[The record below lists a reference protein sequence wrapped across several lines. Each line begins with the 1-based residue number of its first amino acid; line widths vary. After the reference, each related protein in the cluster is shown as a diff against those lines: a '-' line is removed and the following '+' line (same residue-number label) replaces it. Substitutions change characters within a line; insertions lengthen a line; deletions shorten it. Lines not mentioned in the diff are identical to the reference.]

1 MYDYRNEIIDDIRQY
16 IDDNVDLS
24 EWKGRRDELEE
35 QLNDDLWTADSVT
48 GNASGSYY
56 CNAYK
61 AEEALCH
68 NWDLLA
74 DALEEFGGDFDV
86 LRQGPEACDV
96 TIRCYLL
103 SECLS
108 AVLDELEE
116 DGALDENEEDEEDE
130 AGEA

>member
-1 MYDYRNEIIDDIRQY
+1 MYDYRSEIMADIRQY
-16 IDDNVDLS
+16 IDDNVDLD

-35 QLNDDLWTADSVT
+35 QLNEDLWIEDSVT

-61 AEEALCH
+61 AEEAMCH

-74 DALEEFGGDFDV
+74 DALDEFGGDRDV
-86 LRQGPEACDV
+86 LRQRPEACDV

-103 SECLS
+103 GECLS

-116 DGALDENEEDEEDE
+116 SGTFDEDDEDEDDADE
-130 AGEA
+130 A